1 VRPGH
6 LTRGR
11 ADAGSA
17 CRAALPPPPAGA
29 LRPPRAALAL
39 PPRRAAGVA
48 AAPRACRAARRRA
61 VAALPPRAAAADG
74 AESSVGDSATSAA
87 PASAP
92 RASRHAT
99 WEGIPPPPLALDIKL
114 PALSRGGADA
124 PYDLVVRMWR
134 RSCCLVS
141 ERLHFFCGVGAR
153 IKAACAFH
161 VRLTRARPRRRRAA
175 AAARSQV
182 VGCGPAGLCAAERT
196 AAKGL
201 KGTLRPRSHTLTGL
215 QSDPVPFLSRAV
227 ALVDPSPCA
236 PWRNNYGVW
245 VDEFEALGHGDC
257 FTRSWPL
264 ARVLLTED
272 APAGLS
278 LDRAYA
284 QVDRAKLKAKL
295 LTAAVASGVEFFAG
309 KVEGVA
315 HPDDDAEGA
324 APSAAAAA
332 AASASALSV
341 VTLRGG
347 GAALHARAVLD
358 ATGHARRLV
367 RFDTGF
373 TPGYQA
379 AYGILAE
386 VEAHPFPLDEMLFM
400 DWRYVKSGRKSGRD
414 APGTHHHVRCTS
426 LTCAFSPHPRSDEH
440 LDADSKER
448 NRSLPTFLYVMPFSP
463 TRVFMEETSL
473 VARPGVDFD
482 DIKLRMKQRLAH
494 LGVRVTAV
502 LEEEHCLIP
511 MGGVLPALPQR
522 TLGIGGTGGMVHP
535 STGFMLSKTLNAG
548 AVVADTL
555 AAELA
560 AGKAGKALSD
570 AVWEAVWPQQ
580 QRRMRTFMCFGMET
594 LMQLDIGGTRRF
606 FGTFFGL
613 PRELWSGF
621 LSWRVRPVGLIGLGL
636 SLFSGFSP
644 RMRLEF
650 ILSALPFIPSFAANF
665 LAPGVPGNRFDS
677 APWGGL
683 RLPALRRPEAAAAA
697 SAPVIAAARGRL
709 ALLPPN
715 PTVVPIL
722 ASGTDFA
729 ALVGLPPALAGGLD
743 AETRAGEAPP
753 PTDYASLLAPGLDLD
768 TPQPASASRD
778 DRDWN
783 AFQQR
788 KEQPEQPLLATL
800 LPPLRDGD
808 TVDVA
813 VVGAG
818 PAGLAIAAELAS
830 RGLSVGIIAPDTP
843 FVNNYGV
850 WVDELTGPLADIAG
864 ALSNLYSDALYWVD
878 EASPNEGIPVNRA
891 YGRVDRAKLRQLL
904 AAKCAS
910 GGVRFLADLVSE
922 VDNADA
928 ATSRLRTEGGARI
941 TAALTVC
948 ASGHARELV
957 AYEPGKPPGWQ
968 TAYGI
973 EVRMQDHP
981 FPLDKVAFMDLR
993 QSDAEPDGDAS
1004 GLWRVP
1010 SFLYVMP
1017 TDKDTVFLE
1026 ETCLMSR
1033 VQVPFDELK
1042 RRLLRR
1048 MARMGLPPLDG
1059 VLEEEASW
1067 IPLGGGLPLASQ
1079 RNVAFGAAAGLV
1091 HPGSGFSV
1099 VNSLSL
1105 APAVADA
1112 IAASLR
1118 AGAPPADAAAAAWG
1132 VLWSPERRRRM
1143 GFYQFG
1149 MELVLSLR
1157 VADLRGFFSTFYSLP
1172 EQLSTGFLSHRLSA
1186 ASLLLFAFMFF
1197 IIGDN
1202 RLRWLL
1208 VSHLVSP
1215 AGSGARLATAY
1226 LNADADAAAAAT
1238 AGAADVA
1245 AVRRTAPPQTPAPA
1259 VSAEEQARNEAAGVP
1274 AGFQGADWWVVGA
1287 PQKGR

>member
-1 VRPGH
+1 
-6 LTRGR
+6 
-11 ADAGSA
+11 
-17 CRAALPPPPAGA
+17 
-29 LRPPRAALAL
+29 
-39 PPRRAAGVA
+39 
-48 AAPRACRAARRRA
+48 
-61 VAALPPRAAAADG
+61 
-74 AESSVGDSATSAA
+74 
-87 PASAP
+87 
-92 RASRHAT
+92 
-99 WEGIPPPPLALDIKL
+99 
-114 PALSRGGADA
+114 
-124 PYDLVVRMWR
+124 
-134 RSCCLVS
+134 
-141 ERLHFFCGVGAR
+141 
-153 IKAACAFH
+153 
-161 VRLTRARPRRRRAA
+161 
-175 AAARSQV
+175 
-182 VGCGPAGLCAAERT
+182 
-196 AAKGL
+196 
-201 KGTLRPRSHTLTGL
+201 
-215 QSDPVPFLSRAV
+215 
-227 ALVDPSPCA
+227 
-236 PWRNNYGVW
+236 
-245 VDEFEALGHGDC
+245 
-257 FTRSWPL
+257 
-264 ARVLLTED
+264 
-272 APAGLS
+272 
-278 LDRAYA
+278 
-284 QVDRAKLKAKL
+284 
-295 LTAAVASGVEFFAG
+295 
-309 KVEGVA
+309 
-315 HPDDDAEGA
+315 
-324 APSAAAAA
+324 
-332 AASASALSV
+332 
-341 VTLRGG
+341 
-347 GAALHARAVLD
+347 
-358 ATGHARRLV
+358 
-367 RFDTGF
+367 
-373 TPGYQA
+373 
-379 AYGILAE
+379 
-386 VEAHPFPLDEMLFM
+386 
-400 DWRYVKSGRKSGRD
+400 
-414 APGTHHHVRCTS
+414 
-426 LTCAFSPHPRSDEH
+426 

-482 DIKLRMKQRLAH
+482 DIKLRMRQRLAH

-555 AAELA
+555 ATELA

-683 RLPALRRPEAAAAA
+683 RLPALRRAEAAPA
-697 SAPVIAAARGRL
+697 SAAQVVAAARGRL

-743 AETRAGEAPP
+743 AETRAGESPP
-753 PTDYASLLAPGLDLD
+753 PTDYAALLGDGMDLD
-768 TPQPASASRD
+768 TPRAASASKD
-778 DRDWN
+778 DRAWS

-788 KEQPEQPLLATL
+788 KAQPEQPSLASL
-800 LPPLRDGD
+800 LPPLRSGAS
-808 TVDVA
+808 VDVA

-830 RGLSVGIIAPDTP
+830 RGLTVGIIAPDTP

-850 WVDELTGPLADIAG
+850 WVDELTGPLADVAG
-864 ALSNLYSDALYWVD
+864 ALSNVYSDALYWVD

-891 YGRVDRAKLRQLL
+891 YGRVDRAKLRALL
-904 AAKCAS
+904 AARCAAA
-910 GGVRFLADLVSE
+910 GVRYMADLVSE
-922 VDNADA
+922 VDNSDD
-928 ATSRLRTEGGARI
+928 ATSRLRTDGGAAV
-941 TAALTVC
+941 AAKLTVC

-993 QSDAEPDGDAS
+993 QSDAEPEGDAS
-1004 GLWRVP
+1004 GQWRVP

-1048 MARMGLPPLDG
+1048 MARMGLPPLEG
-1059 VLEEEASW
+1059 GAAAVLEEEASW
-1067 IPLGGGLPLASQ
+1067 IPLGGGLPLTGQ

-1099 VNSLSL
+1099 TNSLSM

-1157 VADLRGFFSTFYSLP
+1157 VADLRGFFSTFYCLP
-1172 EQLSTGFLSHRLSA
+1172 EPLSTGFLSHRLSSS
-1186 ASLLLFAFMFF
+1186 SLLLFAFAFF
-1197 IIGDN
+1197 LIGDN

-1215 AGSGARLATAY
+1215 AGSGARLAAAY
-1226 LNADADAAAAAT
+1226 LGT
-1238 AGAADVA
+1238 EEGGEAGGEAGEA
-1245 AVRRTAPPQTPAPA
+1245 AVRRAAPPQTPAPA
-1259 VSAEEQARNEAAGVP
+1259 VAAEEQARAEAAGVP

-1287 PQKGR
+1287 AQKGR